1 MIKPYNISYPCKVI
15 SSFYDNY
22 FGVHKYDLI
31 KKITLRF
38 SEPNSNEENEIL
50 KFFIF
55 FHLFFAVHQNEV
67 KKKILDFFDF
77 AFKSEPTNS
86 FIESIN
92 NFKLNEDFSW
102 FNEKIINL
110 NKFNQYE
117 A

>member
-1 MIKPYNISYPCKVI
+1 MIKPYNISYLCKVI

-55 FHLFFAVHQNEV
+55 FQLFFAVHQNEV
-67 KKKILDFFDF
+67 KKENIRFF
-77 AFKSEPTNS
+77 
-86 FIESIN
+86 
-92 NFKLNEDFSW
+92 
-102 FNEKIINL
+102 
-110 NKFNQYE
+110 
-117 A
+117 

>member
-22 FGVHKYDLI
+22 FGVHIYDLI

-55 FHLFFAVHQNEV
+55 FQLFFAVHQNEV
-67 KKKILDFFDF
+67 KKENIRFF
-77 AFKSEPTNS
+77 
-86 FIESIN
+86 
-92 NFKLNEDFSW
+92 
-102 FNEKIINL
+102 
-110 NKFNQYE
+110 
-117 A
+117 